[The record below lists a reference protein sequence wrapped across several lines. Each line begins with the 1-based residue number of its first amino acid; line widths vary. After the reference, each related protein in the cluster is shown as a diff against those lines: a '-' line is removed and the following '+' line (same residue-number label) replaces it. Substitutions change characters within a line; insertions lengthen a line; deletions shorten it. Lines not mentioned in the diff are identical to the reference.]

1 MGMFSADENGW
12 VTKEELEREKDTEY
26 LRGLRDCFD
35 TFKSVNKEETFE
47 FIEKNGDEIL
57 VKHTPLPEYGYGI
70 QQVTNIITKKA
81 FLECY
86 NRWIKDN
93 N

>member
-1 MGMFSADENGW
+1 M
-12 VTKEELEREKDTEY
+12 
-26 LRGLRDCFD
+26 
-35 TFKSVNKEETFE
+35 EETFE